1 MSYNSESGRTIGKGE
16 EMILL
21 AALIIVLIIAV
32 MCLTVRLSEL
42 QSRVKSL
49 EDREEERLKRYINQ
63 NWN

>member
-1 MSYNSESGRTIGKGE
+1 
-16 EMILL
+16 MILL